1 MGNLIDRRAA
11 MRTEALEVAF
21 GEVTETTVDVHVEI
35 TTRIEIVEEAA
46 TDWVL
51 EVRVQGLGHR
61 YHTFPNGTRYQV
73 PHNKTHG
80 FVIATVQRPAGLAVD
95 DLWRTRWTATL
106 DKHDVIVE
114 DNDQYLFWVRLMP
127 HVQINPTREFFA
139 SIRQD
144 ID

>member
-1 MGNLIDRRAA
+1 
-11 MRTEALEVAF
+11 MRTEEPKVAF
-21 GEVTETTVDVHVEI
+21 GEVTDTTVDIHVEI
-35 TTRIEIVEEAA
+35 TARIEIVEEAV

-80 FVIATVQRPAGLAVD
+80 LVIATVQRPAGLAVD
-95 DLWRTRWTATL
+95 DLWRTRWTATV
-106 DKHDVIVE
+106 DKHDIIVE

-127 HVQINPTREFFA
+127 HVQINPTREVFA